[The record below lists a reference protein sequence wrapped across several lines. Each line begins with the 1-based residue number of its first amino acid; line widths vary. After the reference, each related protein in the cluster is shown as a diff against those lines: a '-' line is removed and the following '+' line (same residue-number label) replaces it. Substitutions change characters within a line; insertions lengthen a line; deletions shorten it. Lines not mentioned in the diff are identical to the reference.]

1 MCIIVGVTYIYDA
14 TEFLKATNKCIDRFQ
29 VSKFRQAVS
38 KRDYILLASQR
49 PFSRP
54 INEYSYLG
62 FSIYGHNIYKM
73 KRVGLKTALVC
84 HFTILEHH
92 LKFNINVLSPHA
104 QTTQKFKPESIC
116 IQ

>member
-1 MCIIVGVTYIYDA
+1 
-14 TEFLKATNKCIDRFQ
+14 
-29 VSKFRQAVS
+29 
-38 KRDYILLASQR
+38 
-49 PFSRP
+49 
-54 INEYSYLG
+54 
-62 FSIYGHNIYKM
+62 M